1 MKKMIPLFLLACLC
15 VSFSTGCF
23 RTSFSYKSKN
33 PGTVTEDTQKFLA
46 WGLVGPNEPFRADQ
60 LCPSGV
66 AGVETYAT
74 FGNGCIG
81 KCTLGIY
88 APRTIKVTCS
98 AGGAHNFYLDEN
110 DNVLAHET
118 VSEDGESTVEDF
130 TSQTL

>member
-1 MKKMIPLFLLACLC
+1 MSLPECSCSPVPGPPFHGRLRPADLSWAVIL
-15 VSFSTGCF
+15 
-23 RTSFSYKSKN
+23 RT
-33 PGTVTEDTQKFLA
+33 
-46 WGLVGPNEPFRADQ
+46 DQ

-98 AGGAHNFYLDEN
+98 AGGAHNFYLDKN

-118 VSEDGESTVEDF
+118 ITPDGETTVEDF
-130 TSQTL
+130 TSDAL